1 MATEIDL
8 LAALA
13 SLLVLGVLIG
23 SAVLW
28 IRRIQRPDPELD
40 LGVGVRAW
48 SIGWVNFGLF
58 ICAIIV
64 TIAAVQILVGSV
76 FREQI
81 DAADG
86 ALTPWMAILAV
97 ITLQLPLLGIFY
109 LLRHYYPSAF
119 ADRLNTRYLSV
130 KAAFLEAGDF
140 FLRTLPLVW
149 IANLLWDQLLSILE
163 SAGMIEEIKPQE
175 LITVFALGG
184 NPMAIAILAASAVL
198 LAPLVEEL
206 IFRGCLYRFL
216 KSQTTILPAQIL
228 SGTLF
233 ALMHPYLVSFVP
245 LVILGVLLARLYES
259 SGNILTAIFFHAFF
273 NGFSLL
279 ILFLISSSNV
289 TMTP

>member
-1 MATEIDL
+1 MTPVIDL
-8 LAALA
+8 PTALA

-23 SAVLW
+23 GAALW
-28 IRRIQRPDPELD
+28 IRRIQRREPEID

-58 ICAIIV
+58 VCAIII
-64 TIAAVQILVGSV
+64 TIAAVQYLVGSL

-81 DAADG
+81 EAADG

-97 ITLQLPLLGIFY
+97 ITLQLPLLGIFF
-109 LLRHYYPSAF
+109 LLRRFYPHQY
-119 ADRLNTRYLSV
+119 ADRLNTCYLPP
-130 KAAFLEAGDF
+130 KAAFLLAGDY
-140 FLRTLPLVW
+140 FLRTLPLIW
-149 IANLLWDQLLSILE
+149 IVNLLWGKLLSILE
-163 SAGMIEEIKPQE
+163 SAGLVDEVRPQE

-184 NPMAIAILAASAVL
+184 DFMAIAILAASAVL
-198 LAPLVEEL
+198 LAPIVEEL

-216 KSQTTILPAQIL
+216 KSQTTLLPAQIL

-245 LVILGVLLARLYES
+245 LVVVGVLLARIYES
-259 SGNILTAIFFHAFF
+259 SGNILTAIIYHALF

-279 ILFLISSSNV
+279 ILFLMSSSNV
-289 TMTP
+289 TAPF